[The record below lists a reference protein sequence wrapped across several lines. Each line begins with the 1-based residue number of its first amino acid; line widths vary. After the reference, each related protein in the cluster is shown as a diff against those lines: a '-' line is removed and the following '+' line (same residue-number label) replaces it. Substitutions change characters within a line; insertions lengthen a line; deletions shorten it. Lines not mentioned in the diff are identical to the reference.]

1 MVYGGVMFKNTP
13 SEEDGMDAET
23 RKAISAYRK
32 ELRRA
37 WPHRHTFRGRTVIDV
52 AVARLRQLQAC

>member
-1 MVYGGVMFKNTP
+1 MFTNTP
-13 SEEDGMDAET
+13 SEGGVMDAET

-32 ELRRA
+32 ALRRA